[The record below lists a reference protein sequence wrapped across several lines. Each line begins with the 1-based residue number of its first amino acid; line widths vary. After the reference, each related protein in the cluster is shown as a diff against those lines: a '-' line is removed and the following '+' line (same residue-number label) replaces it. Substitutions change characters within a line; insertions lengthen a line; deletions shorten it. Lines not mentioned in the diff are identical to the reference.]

1 MNTATALVEAILS
14 TMPEGTPK
22 ASVNDPAITER
33 EAFVWAKSIVMEMD
47 RGEDLKEAF
56 DKKANVH
63 YLRNEQQPLPGS
75 HYLSETDDESRMV
88 GDGIVGD
95 TNPEIID
102 IGVYNG
108 CNSFTL
114 AAVRGNGA
122 SEFSMSGSTLKLA
135 APMLVEKRI
144 PVDED
149 GHADYVK
156 LVDMIIDA
164 GKAGEFCPGTMNV
177 SDKLLSTYWVLRR
190 LTTCIMREFANIA
203 RTPREQLKFDATGL
217 FLSEGGSGPDGSID
231 RTTGM
236 YIDMQTGEVR
246 DTVIIDADLTVPM
259 SEIEGSAMAY
269 YEAATTG
276 RAAKLLEAA
285 RKFAP
290 IDTVVINRRKVST
303 PRDLNFPVG
312 VQVTQTNGVWDPE
325 LLLSWSQLV
334 CNVAIVQ
341 TVEGKWVEKDADLL
355 DF

>member
-1 MNTATALVEAILS
+1 MNATAKSYVEV
-14 TMPEGTPK
+14 T
-22 ASVNDPAITER
+22 DPAISTR
-33 EAFVWAKSIVMEMD
+33 EAFILAKAIVNETFRD
-47 RGEDLKEAF
+47 EDLKEEF
-56 DKKANVH
+56 DAKANVH
-63 YLRNEQQPLPGS
+63 YLRSEQKPMPGS
-75 HYLSETDDESRMV
+75 RYLSDNENEARIV
-88 GDGIVGD
+88 ENGIVGE
-95 TNPEIID
+95 TNPEILD

-108 CNSFTL
+108 CSAFCL
-114 AAVRGNGA
+114 AAIRANGA

-144 PVDED
+144 PVDAQ
-149 GHADYVK
+149 GHADYVT
-156 LVDMIIDA
+156 MINAIIDA

-190 LTTCIMREFANIA
+190 LITCTMREFANIA
-203 RTPREQLKFDATGL
+203 RSPREQLKFDATGL
-217 FLSEGGSGPDGSID
+217 FLSEGGNGPDGSID

-236 YIDMQTGEVR
+236 YIDMQSGEVR
-246 DTVIIDADLTVPM
+246 DTVIIDEDLTVPM
-259 SEIEGSAMAY
+259 SEIEGSAMAF

-290 IDTVVINRRKVST
+290 IDTTVINRRKVST

-334 CNVAIVQ
+334 CNVAIIQ